1 MTEHQKNDKI
11 GKIHIILYL
20 LLNGKS
26 TSTQIAKSLF
36 NVSFEDRRRYST
48 ANRVVRYYLDKLI
61 DEGLVVKE
69 NADVTTYYSL
79 AEDKVFLSED
89 VKLVFHDMV
98 EDKVKSIEFG
108 KPTLIAVAKDGLY
121 LEPVEIEFE
130 EEIEGV
136 VENGDT
142 L

>member
-69 NADVTTYYSL
+69 NACL
-79 AEDKVFLSED
+79 
-89 VKLVFHDMV
+89 
-98 EDKVKSIEFG
+98 
-108 KPTLIAVAKDGLY
+108 LY
-121 LEPVEIEFE
+121 TSPSPR
-130 EEIEGV
+130 
-136 VENGDT
+136 D
-142 L
+142 